1 MKAICKRSYPY
12 ETFDDIITDYQ
23 LFIKGKSYEY
33 ENTYPKIS
41 DKIEEWYFVKNDE
54 LDATETFNQIDF
66 ETFFISEKELRK
78 IIVVPGQKMYDRV
91 SREARKIF

>member
-12 ETFDDIITDYQ
+12 ETEQDIRTYYQ

-78 IIVVPGQKMYDRV
+78 IKLETLANEQDIQRIIYG
-91 SREARKIF
+91 E